1 MLTSITP
8 LLAALLIQSSFTIP
22 YPSTNTTG
30 PSNGNSTSGTLPIP
44 INGSV
49 PEYRCTY
56 IYPSDLTVLNE
67 RYPNYSEGHLHDANT
82 LFMLRREV
90 PTLGEIAT
98 RVQFQNL
105 PSKASNT
112 TCRLE
117 FILPQPELQVLE
129 GSNPTFDT
137 YHVEHDT
144 ESISTWEQYVGNT
157 EGVESFGRVNGEPEA
172 LARTRS
178 VGSVAAINEMKCN
191 ETLTFQMG
199 MAFDSMTGLP
209 NYWSFVQATP
219 PAWPEQGFRMVWG
232 C

>member
-1 MLTSITP
+1 MFTNISP
-8 LLAALLIQSSFTIP
+8 FLAALLIPSSLTFP
-22 YPSTNTTG
+22 YPFMNTTA
-30 PSNGNSTSGTLPIP
+30 PNNSTT
-44 INGSV
+44 
-49 PEYRCTY
+49 PEYKCTY

-67 RYPNYSEGHLHDANT
+67 RYPDYNESHLHDAST

-90 PTLGEIAT
+90 PEVGEIAT

-105 PSKASNT
+105 PSNISNT

-117 FILPQPELQVLE
+117 FVLPQPELQTIQ
-129 GSNPTFDT
+129 GFNPTFDT
-137 YHVEHDT
+137 Y
-144 ESISTWEQYVGNT
+144 Q
-157 EGVESFGRVNGEPEA
+157 VNGEPEA
-172 LARTRS
+172 LERTRS
-178 VGSVAAINEMKCN
+178 VGGVAAINEAQCN

-199 MAFDSMTGLP
+199 MAFNNINGVP

>member
-1 MLTSITP
+1 MLTNISP
-8 LLAALLIQSSFTIP
+8 FLAALLIPSSLTFP
-22 YPSTNTTG
+22 YPFMNTTA
-30 PSNGNSTSGTLPIP
+30 PDNGTT
-44 INGSV
+44 
-49 PEYRCTY
+49 PEYKCTY

-67 RYPNYSEGHLHDANT
+67 RYPNYNESHLHDANT

-90 PTLGEIAT
+90 PEIGEIAT

-105 PSKASNT
+105 PSNTSNT

-117 FILPQPELQVLE
+117 FVLPQPELQTIQ
-129 GSNPTFDT
+129 GFNPTFDT
-137 YHVEHDT
+137 YQVERDT
-144 ESISTWEQYVGNT
+144 ESISTWKQYVGNT
-157 EGVESFGRVNGEPEA
+157 VGVELFGRVNGEPEA
-172 LARTRS
+172 LERTRS
-178 VGSVAAINEMKCN
+178 AGSVAAINEVQCN

-199 MAFDSMTGLP
+199 MAFNSINGVP

>member
-1 MLTSITP
+1 MLTNISP
-8 LLAALLIQSSFTIP
+8 FLAALLIPSSLTFP
-22 YPSTNTTG
+22 YPFMNTTA
-30 PSNGNSTSGTLPIP
+30 PNNSTT
-44 INGSV
+44 
-49 PEYRCTY
+49 PEYKCTY

-67 RYPNYSEGHLHDANT
+67 RYPDYNESHLHDAST

-90 PTLGEIAT
+90 PEVGEIAT

-105 PSKASNT
+105 PSNISNT

-117 FILPQPELQVLE
+117 FVLPQPELQTIQ
-129 GSNPTFDT
+129 GFNPTFDT
-137 YHVEHDT
+137 YQVERDT
-144 ESISTWEQYVGNT
+144 ESISTWKQYVGNT
-157 EGVESFGRVNGEPEA
+157 VGVELFGRVNGEPEA
-172 LARTRS
+172 LERTRS
-178 VGSVAAINEMKCN
+178 VGGVAAINEAQCN

-199 MAFDSMTGLP
+199 MAFNNINGVP